1 MRTALTI
8 AGSDSVAGAGA
19 QADIKAMA
27 ALGVHCAS
35 VITAVTA
42 QNTREVKAVH
52 PIPAEIVSAQL
63 EAVVSD
69 LDIKAAKTGMLYEP
83 DTVRLVA
90 DFVEDYD
97 FPLIVDPVMVASVG
111 DDLYRGDYV
120 RALKRDLIPM
130 CALITPNRDEAE
142 ELVGFD
148 IRSEDDAI
156 EACELIGKDG
166 TCVLLKGGHF
176 DGKTVTDYL
185 YLSSGITKIRNPRLK
200 GRSGHGSGCAL
211 SAFITANMANGLDL
225 VTSVT
230 EARKMIQKSIET
242 QYSIGKGI
250 PVVNTKIA
258 LTKKED
264 GDMVNVLRDLD
275 AALGKI
281 PRIMPTD
288 LIPREGMN
296 IAYASKAPKGPEDIA
311 GVDKRIFVRNGTI
324 SKGGGA
330 KFGSAE
336 HLSFILLEVMK
347 TNPDMRCVAFFNG
360 DSALERDMK
369 TAGLRVTVVK
379 GKMNEGAVATTV
391 RSVLDGL
398 PHFPDVIIFRGKS
411 DAVYLFGKGPRDVV
425 NKMEMSV

>member
-52 PIPAEIVSAQL
+52 QVPAEMVSAQL

-69 LDIKAAKTGMLYEP
+69 LDIKAAKTGMLYDPE
-83 DTVRLVA
+83 TVRVVA

-97 FPLIVDPVMVASVG
+97 FPLVVDPVMVATVG

-120 RALKRDLIPM
+120 RSLKRDLIPM

-148 IRSEDDAI
+148 IRTEEDAI

-176 DGKTVTDYL
+176 EGKTVTDYL
-185 YLSSGITKIRNPRLK
+185 YLSSGITKIKNPRLK

-230 EARKMIQKSIET
+230 EARKMIQKAIET
-242 QYSIGKGI
+242 QYAIGKGV
-250 PVVNTKIA
+250 PVVNTKIT

-275 AALGKI
+275 AALTKV
-281 PRIMPTD
+281 PRIMPAD
-288 LIPREGMN
+288 LIPKEGMN
-296 IAYASKAPKGPEDIA
+296 IAYAVKSPKGPEDIA
-311 GVDKRIFVRNGTI
+311 GVDKRIFVRNGTV
-324 SKGGGA
+324 SKGGSA

-336 HLSFILLEVMK
+336 HLSFVLLEVMK
-347 TNPDMRCVAFFNG
+347 TNPDMRCVAYFAG

-369 TAGLRVTVVK
+369 TAGFKVLIVK
-379 GKMNEGAVATTV
+379 GKMNEGAVATTI
-391 RSVLDGL
+391 RAALDTSSQ
-398 PHFPDVIIFRGKS
+398 FPDVIIFRSKF
-411 DAVYLFGKGPRDVV
+411 DAVYMFGKGPRDVV
-425 NKMEMSV
+425 NKMDLSM